1 MTEIAFDGRYS
12 LPIRQLSLVLLKQYV
27 DSHWWKHY
35 EDKFDPPEVAVEARD
50 IIREVLPQILAD
62 ENSKIRC
69 GVAHVISTIA
79 HWDWP
84 EEWPTLFSTLMIF
97 LTQGS
102 PEGLHGSMTVLLEV
116 THNVDD
122 KQMPQ
127 VVLTKN
133 CQYFVL

>member
-1 MTEIAFDGRYS
+1 MTGFGIYLTEIALDARYTS
-12 LPIRQLSLVLLKQYV
+12 PIRQLSLVLLKQYV
-27 DSHWWKHY
+27 DTHWWKHY
-35 EDKFDPPEVAVEARD
+35 EEKFRPPETSSEAKA
-50 IIREVLPQILAD
+50 IIREVLLQILD
-62 ENSKIRC
+62 DVNSKIRC
-69 GVAHVISTIA
+69 GVAHVISAIA

-127 VVLTKN
+127 VA
-133 CQYFVL
+133 